1 MFMIEL
7 SLLID
12 VCLLINNPNKKC
24 IVVPFINKVAF
35 VVYVATLSF
44 CCFPVFKT
52 KSWIILNIY
61 DLLVPQAPLTYCNH
75 RFFLYLQ

>member
-24 IVVPFINKVAF
+24 IVVPFVNKVAF
-35 VVYVATLSF
+35 VVYAATLSF
-44 CCFPVFKT
+44 CCFPLFK
-52 KSWIILNIY
+52 K
-61 DLLVPQAPLTYCNH
+61 
-75 RFFLYLQ
+75 

>member
-7 SLLID
+7 GLLIV

-24 IVVPFINKVAF
+24 IVVPFINKATF

-44 CCFPVFKT
+44 CCFPVFIK
-52 KSWIILNIY
+52 
-61 DLLVPQAPLTYCNH
+61 
-75 RFFLYLQ
+75 